1 MACFDTL
8 AAQRAA
14 AVAML
19 NKSLDT
25 IKPVDA
31 PRWALITLMV
41 PVFLGLV
48 MLEACKMVWLLGKI
62 VGALLIEIVAAPFA
76 VLYVFV
82 DVVVIIYWYTSLVV
96 WKMNGGRE

>member
-1 MACFDTL
+1 MVLSDL
-8 AAQRAA
+8 AAQRAS

-19 NKSLDT
+19 NKSLNT

-48 MLEACKMVWLLGKI
+48 MLEACKTVWLFIKI
-62 VGALLIEIVAAPFA
+62 VVGLIFEILVAPFA
-76 VLYVFV
+76 VLYLFV
-82 DVVVIIYWYTSLVV
+82 DVVIIIYWYTSLVV
-96 WKMNGGRE
+96 WKMNGGRG

>member
-1 MACFDTL
+1 MVL
-8 AAQRAA
+8 SSLSAQRAA
-14 AVAML
+14 AVAIL
-19 NKSLDT
+19 NKSLET

-48 MLEACKMVWLLGKI
+48 MLEACKMVWLFVKI
-62 VGALLIEIVAAPFA
+62 VVTLLAEIVAAPFA
-76 VLYVFV
+76 VMYVFV

>member
-1 MACFDTL
+1 MVLSDL

-41 PVFLGLV
+41 PVFIGLV
-48 MLEACKMVWLLGKI
+48 MFQACKMVWLLAKI
-62 VGALLIEIVAAPFA
+62 VGTLLVEIMFAPIA

-96 WKMNGGRE
+96 WKMNGGRG

>member
-8 AAQRAA
+8 AEQRAA

-19 NKSLDT
+19 NKSLET

-48 MLEACKMVWLLGKI
+48 MLEAFKMTWLFVKI
-62 VGALLIEIVAAPFA
+62 VVTLLIEIVAAPFA
-76 VLYVFV
+76 VLYVFA

-96 WKMNGGRE
+96 WKMNGGRG